1 MSDEAATKLASILA
15 SRAEYL
21 IATAARAP
29 SVQNTQPWRFKVT
42 GSAVELYC
50 DSRRKPQHRH
60 HDLGLEPVVCMA
72 VATAWLW

>member
-1 MSDEAATKLASILA
+1 MSDEAATKPASILA

-21 IATAARAP
+21 IATAARVP

-50 DSRRKPQHRH
+50 DSAASCWPIPAA
-60 HDLGLEPVVCMA
+60 GSC
-72 VATAWLW
+72 